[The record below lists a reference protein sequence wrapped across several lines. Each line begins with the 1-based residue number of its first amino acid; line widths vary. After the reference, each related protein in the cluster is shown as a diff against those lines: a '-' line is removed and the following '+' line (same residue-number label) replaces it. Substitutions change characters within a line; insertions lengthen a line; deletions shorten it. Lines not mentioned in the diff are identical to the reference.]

1 MTAGHRKPSRAR
13 RAWTLLIVL
22 GRVLTLLFSLE
33 LGGLVHDV
41 TDVVAAVADVQRDEE
56 RCPLDGPCD
65 DCPAGC
71 PNCHCPNALG
81 ALVPATAP
89 PAAVDRTESISA
101 APLLDGGR
109 TPEGPD
115 LPSIYRP
122 PRGLAR
128 S

>member
-1 MTAGHRKPSRAR
+1 M
-13 RAWTLLIVL
+13 
-22 GRVLTLLFSLE
+22 LFSLQ

-41 TDVVAAVADVQRDEE
+41 TDVVAAIADIQHDEE

-81 ALVPATAP
+81 AFVPA
-89 PAAVDRTESISA
+89 SSSA
-101 APLLDGGR
+101 ALVDPTTVDTALPLLDRGR
-109 TPEGPD
+109 APEGPV

-122 PRGLAR
+122 PRGSTR